1 VKSVANP
8 HTVLALGVILLL
20 AFWITRLL
28 AIDVFPPFIDEM
40 LHVHVSERAAQQSPF
55 VQADLG
61 RLLTIWWHLIFRS
74 YAAAPIWIA
83 RAATVLAVLPG
94 VAAAI
99 GLGRLAAGLWG
110 ALLAGLL
117 YLFSAYHQFYERLA
131 LADPLSGAAL
141 SLALYFAYR
150 LARRADL
157 RDAAAAGIALYVAFL
172 AKVTALP
179 YLGIPLA
186 AALTLR
192 PAGRTWREQGRWLA
206 VALIIPIALI
216 GVTVVGL
223 RLREYDLLT
232 NSLGYALSNRGPVEA
247 GEVFSLSRIADN
259 IARTFD
265 VLAGYTG
272 VAAAGLLLAAVIVL
286 AIRRRLYLPLCLL
299 APLALVWL
307 SRPQTSRYLLVP
319 MTILLLCGAVALANA
334 VRRRGRAAQVAALGL
349 VLLWGAAQW
358 LPFAW
363 TAART
368 PLDIPLPPGDYEE
381 YVLSDA
387 AGFGLAEARDYLRPL
402 APREVLGLL
411 SNCQGLRY
419 LSWQD
424 FPVTCQRVSPN
435 GEDIPTLA
443 ALMDQRRAAGVYVVL
458 EDSPYVPAA
467 APGRLLTVIE
477 RPGGRANL
485 AIYDLAP

>member
-1 VKSVANP
+1 MKPAAK
-8 HTVLALGVILLL
+8 TRAVLAFGVALLL

-28 AIDVFPPFIDEM
+28 AVDAFPPFIDEM
-40 LHVHVSERAAQQSPF
+40 LHIHVSERAAQQSVF

-61 RLLTIWWHLIFRS
+61 RLLTIWWHMIFRS

-99 GLGRLAAGLWG
+99 GLGRLAAGGWG

-150 LARRADL
+150 LARRANL
-157 RDAAAAGIALYVAFL
+157 RDAAAVGVMLYIAFL

-192 PAGRTWREQGRWLA
+192 PAGRTWRKQGRWLA
-206 VALIIPIALI
+206 VALIIPIVLI
-216 GVTVVGL
+216 SVTVVGL

-247 GEVFSLSRIADN
+247 GEVFSLSRIAGN

-272 VAAAGLLLAAVIVL
+272 VAATILLLIAVIVL
-286 AIRRRLYLPLCLL
+286 AIRRHLYLPLCLL
-299 APLALVWL
+299 APLVLVWL

-319 MTILLLCGAVALANA
+319 MTILLLCGAAMLANA
-334 VRRRGRAAQVAALGL
+334 VRRRGRVAQFAALGL
-349 VLLWGAAQW
+349 VLVWGAAQW

-363 TAART
+363 TAARA

-387 AGFGLAEARDYLRPL
+387 AGFGLAEARDYLRSL

-424 FPVTCQRVSPN
+424 FPVTCQRISPN
-435 GEDIPTLA
+435 GEDISALA

-458 EDSPYVPAA
+458 ENSPYVPAT